1 VCIRRFRWLLPCP
14 LAATGAL
21 LGLLAVSPPLL
32 ALPPAASAAPLPY
45 PEAVAQGRKAASAVL
60 ARAGAESCLRGKLTR
75 VLLELSSSCE
85 RHGVREALCRLADQA
100 VVVTP
105 MSLDFMDQTARQ
117 LLNLMGTGEAS
128 VPRPTPPAATEA
140 TQP

>member
-1 VCIRRFRWLLPCP
+1 MRGATQPAATWQTHPSLRWLL
-14 LAATGAL
+14 LAAAL
-21 LGLLAVSPPLL
+21 LGSGS
-32 ALPPAASAAPLPY
+32 AAAAAPLSY
-45 PEAVAQGRKAASAVL
+45 GEAVQRTDQAARAVL
-60 ARAGAESCLRGKLTR
+60 ARSGAESCLRGKLTR